1 MRNIHAKISDEDIV
15 TLLRQ
20 RNKQGISSLYA
31 NYSRL
36 LYGVIFRIVKRQ
48 DLAEN
53 VLQDVFLK
61 VWQSIETYDVSKGR
75 FIAWVMNIA
84 RNASIDMVRSK
95 NYRKDMVT
103 DGVEAAVAQPAST
116 VLNVEHIGVK
126 EVVNKLE
133 PKYRQ
138 LIDLLYFEGYT
149 QSEVSEE
156 LDIPLGTVKSRVRKA
171 FSELR
176 TLLQ

>member
-1 MRNIHAKISDEDIV
+1 MVA
-15 TLLRQ
+15 LLRR

-61 VWQSIETYDVSKGR
+61 VWQNIDSYDTSKGR
-75 FIAWVMNIA
+75 FIGWVMNIA
-84 RNASIDMVRSK
+84 RNAAIDLVRSK
-95 NYRKDMVT
+95 NYRNDLVT
-103 DGVEAAVAQPAST
+103 DGVEAAVAQPS
-116 VLNVEHIGVK
+116 VSGVNVDHIGLK
-126 EVVNKLE
+126 EVVEKLD

-149 QSEVSEE
+149 QAEVSDE
-156 LDIPLGTVKSRVRKA
+156 LSIPLGTVKSRVRKA